1 MSLKND
7 LTELFTTWDDVPR
20 YLMNSDWA
28 LEVTKWDDEESTAP
42 KNFATEKGIFD
53 PTEVDS
59 YGGEGCGEV
68 YYSIYKFENRDHEVA
83 YVKFEGSYYS
93 YDGATFDSWFF
104 VNPVE
109 VMVTQYHRE

>member
-20 YLMNSDWA
+20 SLMNSDWGI
-28 LEVTKWDDEESTAP
+28 EVTKWDDEESAAP
-42 KNFATEKGIFD
+42 KNFATEKGIFNL
-53 PTEVDS
+53 TEVDS

-68 YYSIYKFENRDHEVA
+68 YYSVYKFENKDSEVA